1 MVPLADAMG
10 LFLVTLSYNGKMSFS
25 ITSSDNIILDLAFF
39 TECLTLAFNELKDL
53 TNTLSANADRSK

>member
-1 MVPLADAMG
+1 MG